1 MDIQGILLGH
11 VRMYVCMYVRMYVR
25 MLILHVLKISAYALL
40 SDLTKAYLCSLVTAV
55 HTSGRIL
62 SLADCSIPARR
73 HIHTCVQ
80 SEERIQGKEIV
91 QMMIHCICLC
101 AIYNL
106 CVCVHICM
114 HLRTYSDNATTN

>member
-11 VRMYVCMYVRMYVR
+11 VRMYVQ

-40 SDLTKAYLCSLVTAV
+40 SDLTKAYLCSVVTAV
-55 HTSGRIL
+55 HTSGRTL

-80 SEERIQGKEIV
+80 SGGKDSR
-91 QMMIHCICLC
+91 QRNCTDDDSLYMF
-101 AIYNL
+101 
-106 CVCVHICM
+106 VCY
-114 HLRTYSDNATTN
+114 T